1 MRVFEIFRSIQ
12 GEGRSQGYP
21 SIFLRLA
28 GCNLDC
34 TWCDTRYAREGGTD
48 MPCDEIT
55 CKISAYPGKRLC
67 ITGGEPLLQQDQLL
81 PLLTGFHEEGYQ
93 IEIETNGTIDFRL
106 FQPFA
111 SICMD
116 VKCPSSGERSDL
128 SLLRYISGNDSI
140 KFVVADRDDCRYA
153 EKVLESH
160 PVRGEVFFSP
170 VFGSEYETIA
180 QFLIERNLP
189 ARLQIQLHKIVGV
202 R

>member
-1 MRVFEIFRSIQ
+1 MKVVEIFRSIQ

-21 SIFLRLA
+21 STFLRLA

-34 TWCDTRYAREGGTD
+34 TWCDTRYAREGGTE

-55 CKISAYPGKRLC
+55 RIISACPGKRLC
-67 ITGGEPLLQQDQLL
+67 ITGGEPLLQHDQLL
-81 PLLTGFHEEGYQ
+81 RLLAGLHEQGYKV
-93 IEIETNGTIDFRL
+93 EIETNGTIDFRP
-106 FQPFA
+106 FQPFT

-128 SLLRYISGNDSI
+128 SLLCHISGNDSI
-140 KFVVADRDDCRYA
+140 KFVVADHDDCIYA

-160 PVRGEVFFSP
+160 PLRGEVFFSP
-170 VFGSEYETIA
+170 VYGSEYGTIA
-180 QFLIERNLP
+180 QFLLERNLP
-189 ARLQIQLHKIVGV
+189 VRLQLQLHKIIGV

>member
-1 MRVFEIFRSIQ
+1 MKVFEIFRSIQ

-55 CKISAYPGKRLC
+55 GRISAYPGKRLC

-81 PLLTGFHEEGYQ
+81 PLLAGLHEEGYQ
-93 IEIETNGTIDFRL
+93 IEIETNGTIDFRP

-128 SLLRYISGNDSI
+128 SLLSYISGNDSI
-140 KFVVADRDDCRYA
+140 KFVVVDRDDCRYA
-153 EKVLESH
+153 EEVLESH

-170 VFGSEYETIA
+170 VYGSEYGTIA

>member
-1 MRVFEIFRSIQ
+1 MKVVEIFRSIQ

-34 TWCDTRYAREGGTD
+34 AWCDTRYAREGGTD
-48 MPCDEIT
+48 MSCNKIIRM
-55 CKISAYPGKRLC
+55 ISAYPGKRLC
-67 ITGGEPLLQQDQLL
+67 ITGGEPLLQHDQLL
-81 PLLTGFHEEGYQ
+81 PLLGGLHEKGYQ
-93 IEIETNGTIDFRL
+93 IEIETNGTIDFRP
-106 FQPFA
+106 FQPFT

-128 SLLRYISGNDSI
+128 SFLRQISGNDSI

-153 EKVLESH
+153 EEVLDLH

-170 VFGSEYETIA
+170 VYGSEYGTIA
-180 QFLIERNLP
+180 EFLLERNLP
-189 ARLQIQLHKIVGV
+189 ARLQIQMHKIIGV